1 MIDHINKT
9 AGKADD
15 YLHDILPNRYISKYL
30 FLHQKQFFVPLVNE
44 GYKMIKRVRE
54 EWGHR

>member
-1 MIDHINKT
+1 MIDRINKT

-15 YLHDILPNRYISKYL
+15 YLHDILPNRYISKQL

-44 GYKMIKRVRE
+44 GNKMIKMVRE
-54 EWGHR
+54 EWRHQ